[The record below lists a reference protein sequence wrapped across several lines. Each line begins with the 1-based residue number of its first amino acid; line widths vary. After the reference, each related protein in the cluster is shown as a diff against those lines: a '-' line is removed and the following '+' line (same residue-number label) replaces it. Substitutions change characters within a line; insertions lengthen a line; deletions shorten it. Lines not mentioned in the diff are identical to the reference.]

1 MTKNEEEE
9 KEELEQEEE
18 EEESEEEAEE
28 IDIDESQT
36 KTEIK
41 DEDEDEEKDEI
52 EEEEEED
59 EDNNEEV
66 DKNNN
71 IKKEILFE
79 INNSET
85 ESNIINNEMYS
96 TFNNKIHEGNIE
108 KDYFG
113 NKGIIKRTIGTGKVN
128 VKVYE
133 EEDDENDSN
142 NKDFFS
148 NINYKIKSNDDIT
161 DKLEKL
167 DQESKDLN
175 DFNNIIKSSNFEIDP
190 NIIYE
195 PEDFGWNSIIK
206 TSNFGMVS
214 NSWQTKELDF
224 RSSISRELEKEDKDK
239 ENKNLLNKNM
249 EIIEEKEIINN
260 NVIAN
265 GNNSIKKSNAN
276 KNRYIKKNTKNFI
289 TYKIDGI
296 YFVIDVEW
304 SFSYNDKN
312 QKNIN
317 IKLSTI
323 YPGSQVIHWAIF
335 KAKSPKDW
343 IIPPKSYYPKLTKR
357 VDYALETEFC
367 PPKENNERTISI
379 ILPEKINKKDNIE
392 GIQFA
397 VYDPIKNMW
406 YNNFK
411 NNFIIHFNNS
421 L

>member
-1 MTKNEEEE
+1 MFKNEEEE
-9 KEELEQEEE
+9 EEIEEEEE
-18 EEESEEEAEE
+18 EEESEE
-28 IDIDESQT
+28 DIDESVT
-36 KTEIK
+36 KTENN
-41 DEDEDEEKDEI
+41 EQTEEKYEI
-52 EEEEEED
+52 EEEEED
-59 EDNNEEV
+59 EDNE
-66 DKNNN
+66 DKNINY
-71 IKKEILFE
+71 KKDILYE
-79 INNSET
+79 LNNSET
-85 ESNIINNEMYS
+85 ESNFINNEMYS

-108 KDYFG
+108 KDYYG
-113 NKGIIKRTIGTGKVN
+113 QKGIIKRTIGAGKAN

-133 EEDDENDSN
+133 EEEDENISN

-148 NINYKIKSNDDIT
+148 NINYKIKSKNDIVEN
-161 DKLEKL
+161 LEKL
-167 DQESKDLN
+167 EQESKDLN

-206 TSNFGMVS
+206 TSNFGTVS

-224 RSSISRELEKEDKDK
+224 RPSISLELEKQDNDK
-239 ENKNLLNKNM
+239 ENKQNKNPWINNM
-249 EIIEEKEIINN
+249 EKIEEKEIINS
-260 NVIAN
+260 N
-265 GNNSIKKSNAN
+265 GITHGNTSIKKNKAN

-343 IIPPKSYYPKLTKR
+343 ILPPKSYYPKLTKK

-379 ILPEKINKKDNIE
+379 ILPEKINKKDKIE